1 MGCVSPNCDYHFLM
15 IPLSHIL
22 ILNSR
27 TKSTQMAKVYSAPGK
42 ALIAGGYLV
51 LDPAYNAYVTA
62 LSSRMHAYLE
72 DTDVSENGPST
83 INVQSPQFGGLWT
96 YVIENQKAAIVTE
109 AHGQKNSF
117 LQATIK
123 TVINYFQPNDKFHLN
138 VTLFSD
144 PGYHTQ
150 EDTQKKTSNNGKRT
164 FLLHSKP
171 IDQVAKTGMG
181 LSAGLVSVVT
191 GALVGHFTKQ
201 PVDQNRQ
208 IVHNIAQI
216 AHCEAQG
223 KIGSGFDVAAAVYG
237 SIIYRRFSPET
248 IDHVLGKELTAEV
261 VTEIQRIVDSDWKF
275 NHTQC
280 SLPKGIR
287 LLMGDVNGG
296 SETPKLVSKV
306 LAWRKTSP
314 ESSEVY
320 AELDEAN
327 GSFIEALRKIEI
339 SSAESLGRV
348 EALEPVKD
356 ALRRIR
362 KGLQRLTLSSGAEIE
377 PTEQTALL
385 DLCEKLPGCLG
396 GVVPGA
402 GGYDAICLLVE
413 EQKLGELKK
422 ASSSDEA
429 FANVTWLDLTE
440 EANGLQEESAADYR
454 FD

>member
-1 MGCVSPNCDYHFLM
+1 
-15 IPLSHIL
+15 
-22 ILNSR
+22 
-27 TKSTQMAKVYSAPGK
+27 MAKAYSAPGK

-62 LSSRMHAYLE
+62 LSSRMHAHVE
-72 DTDVSENGPST
+72 ESST
-83 INVQSPQFGGLWT
+83 RPFSSITVQSPQFDGQWDF
-96 YVIENQKAAIVTE
+96 VIHDSTIANVSET
-109 AHGQKNSF
+109 HGRKNPF

-123 TVINYFQPNDKFHLN
+123 TVLNYFQPSEKFNLSI
-138 VTLFSD
+138 TLYSD

-150 EDTQKKTSNNGKRT
+150 EKTQAKTSSNGRRT
-164 FLLHSKP
+164 FLFHSKP

-208 IVHNIAQI
+208 IIHNIAQI

-237 SIIYRRFSPET
+237 SIIYRRFTPET
-248 IDHVLGKELTAEV
+248 IDDVLGKQLSAELCAE
-261 VTEIQRIVDSDWKF
+261 IKRIVDSDWHF

-280 SLPKGIR
+280 SLPQGIR

-306 LAWRKTSP
+306 LAWRRASP
-314 ESSEVY
+314 DSAEVY
-320 AELDEAN
+320 AELDLAN
-327 GSFIEALRKIEI
+327 ASFVSALTSLQ
-339 SSAESLGRV
+339 SSIVSK
-348 EALEPVKD
+348 EALEPVMD

-362 KGLQRLTLSSGAEIE
+362 KGLQKLTASSGADIE
-377 PTEQTALL
+377 PKEQTSLL

-413 EQKLGELKK
+413 ESKIGELKQ
-422 ASSSDEA
+422 ASAKDAA
-429 FANVTWLDLTE
+429 FANVTWLDLSE
-440 EANGLQEESAADYR
+440 EAFGLQEEPVEDYD
-454 FD
+454 F

>member
-1 MGCVSPNCDYHFLM
+1 
-15 IPLSHIL
+15 
-22 ILNSR
+22 
-27 TKSTQMAKVYSAPGK
+27 MAKVYSAPGK

-62 LSSRMHAYLE
+62 LSSRMHAYIE
-72 DTDVSENGPST
+72 ETDVLDNGLST
-83 INVQSPQFGGLWT
+83 INVLSPQFGGLWT
-96 YVIENQKAAIVTE
+96 YVIESQKAAIVTE
-109 AHGQKNSF
+109 VHGQKNPF

-123 TVINYFQPNDKFHLN
+123 TVVNYFQPNEKFKLN
-138 VTLFSD
+138 ITLFSD

-150 EDTQKKTSNNGKRT
+150 EDTQKKTSGNGKRT
-164 FLLHSKP
+164 FLFHSKP

-201 PVDQNRQ
+201 PVEQNRQ
-208 IVHNIAQI
+208 TIHNIAQI

-237 SIIYRRFSPET
+237 SIIYRRFSPDT
-248 IDHVLGKELTAEV
+248 IHHVLGKELTAEV
-261 VTEIQRIVDSDWKF
+261 VTEIQRIVDSDWEF

-320 AELDEAN
+320 AELDAAN
-327 GSFIEALRKIEI
+327 ASFIEALRKME
-339 SSAESLGRV
+339 SETDSESLDRV
-348 EALEPVKD
+348 EALKPVKE

-362 KGLQRLTLSSGAEIE
+362 NGLQRLTLASGAEIE
-377 PTEQTALL
+377 PAEQTALL

-402 GGYDAICLLVE
+402 GGYDAICLLME
-413 EQKLGELKK
+413 EEKLGELKE
-422 ASSSDEA
+422 ASSADEA
-429 FANVTWLDLTE
+429 FANVAWLDLTE